1 MGETQHSSNGT
12 VFGLLEIVLDR
23 QMRITRRI
31 HLSGHFSFSQR
42 SPKLCLPNLILMPYP
57 KSNKDTRKYIGVL
70 SESGRIN
77 PENQRS

>member
-1 MGETQHSSNGT
+1 MNLRQFSETRIVIEDPISLQ
-12 VFGLLEIVLDR
+12 VFDLLECAE
-23 QMRITRRI
+23 QQ
-31 HLSGHFSFSQR
+31 H
-42 SPKLCLPNLILMPYP
+42 NLQYLEDFRHVTVQPYP